1 MTFCKGERV
10 DTPQG
15 PGTVVYQ
22 RMLSPEYV
30 EAAAV
35 NVRLDSRHRDITY
48 TGTIYLA
55 GLVTPRVE
63 RRGR

>member
-1 MTFCKGERV
+1 MTFREGERV

-15 PGTVVYQ
+15 PGTVVFQ
-22 RMLSPEYV
+22 RMAPPEYV

-35 NVRLDSRHRDITY
+35 SVRLDSRRRDLTY

-55 GLVTPRVE
+55 GLVIPRVVAS
-63 RRGR
+63 